1 MPKSNRYLSETIF
14 RAYGSA
20 QRVKIF
26 KVTRRRHGGIFP
38 HFEVVKKEFYCTA
51 QRELAPSMVA
61 KLNGFEE
68 PSLRYAES
76 LEDWLE
82 DALPT

>member
-1 MPKSNRYLSETIF
+1 MSKSKYLSETIF

-26 KVTRRRHGGIFP
+26 KITRRIVPGMFP
-38 HFEVVKKEFYCTA
+38 FFEVVKKEFHCTA
-51 QRELAPSMVA
+51 QRDLAEATVA
-61 KLNGFEE
+61 KLNGFHE
-68 PSLRYAES
+68 PALKYKRS

-82 DALPT
+82 DALPD

>member
-1 MPKSNRYLSETIF
+1 MSRDRYLSNTIF

-26 KVTRRRHGGIFP
+26 KVTRRRLPGIYP
-38 HFEVVKKEFYCTA
+38 QFEILKKEFHCTA
-51 QRELAPSMVA
+51 SRELAPSVVA

-68 PSLRYAES
+68 PALSYAQS

-82 DALPT
+82 DALPTD